1 MNPSPPAVEIK
12 NLHYSY
18 DGAVAIQGVN
28 LTVAAGSCHA
38 LFGRNGAG
46 KTTTMKCLLNLLRPQ
61 AGSVRIFGLD
71 PATQE
76 IEVKRR
82 IAYVPDSP
90 AFYPWMTV
98 RESIW
103 TLRGLTGWV
112 GSSSAVACGGS
123 QFAHGACVRF
133 VAGGLCRGVAA
144 SRVSELPVPARAAS
158 PLSPVLRRRYRPV
171 PRGSARFERLDLHGK
186 AIAACHVTTI
196 PKG

>member
-1 MNPSPPAVEIK
+1 MNPMNPSPPAVEIK

-18 DGAVAIQGVN
+18 DGAEAIQGVN

-98 RESIW
+98 RE
-103 TLRGLTGWV
+103 TLDYLASFREGWN
-112 GSSSAVACGGS
+112 
-123 QFAHGACVRF
+123 GAK
-133 VAGGLCRGVAA
+133 
-144 SRVSELPVPARAAS
+144 EKDPRAFRAT
-158 PLSPVLRRRYRPV
+158 
-171 PRGSARFERLDLHGK
+171 RGSDSLARWGAESDSGSRAGVDREWES
-186 AIAACHVTTI
+186 
-196 PKG
+196 